1 MTRVGLSTAVI
12 GILGPATVYSILAI
26 NVMWGAS
33 MTKIITTIVV
43 VRVVVVVTTTIRAHG
58 LSGLVK
64 FWKGLCNWH
73 CSQRC
78 YSQSCGWN
86 GGMSSGYKGNSL

>member
-1 MTRVGLSTAVI
+1 MGFVIQNDPSRPINGDHRYPRVSDCL
-12 GILGPATVYSILAI
+12 L
-26 NVMWGAS
+26 
-33 MTKIITTIVV
+33 
-43 VRVVVVVTTTIRAHG
+43 RVVVVVTTTIRAHG

-64 FWKGLCNWH
+64 FWKGLCNWQ

-86 GGMSSGYKGNSL
+86 GGMSNGYKGNSL